1 MLLLL
6 LLLIVGAGISGFP
19 GHAFAKG
26 EDGSA
31 RCLRWARDFARNWH
45 AETSPSEPDLSGTWV
60 SQRCEVR
67 SGPEFILR
75 KYHFFDD
82 SKFHM
87 VQFVYLDS
95 SCTVPAYALDA
106 WGRLEPSS
114 LSWVVPGATEAEASL
129 SHLNV
134 VAYTAEV
141 ADRISRAVNRSCPGE
156 VKRPWETYLK
166 YRLLSFVEGRA
177 ADKPLV
183 EDFVCTGGLQFT
195 LNELQLIRVV
205 HQGPLPNRRQS
216 DAPAAELYL
225 GDIHSD
231 VRKRLS
237 YRPTSYQPPLL
248 EASAAGC
255 HVCHLVAKGAEL
267 SPPQLPPKP
276 KLAVHLNGEWL
287 SLRCEVQPLGLFLAR
302 RLLFEPGANGSWSG
316 WFQYFRD
323 PNCKQRWFLL
333 SRRGTYE
340 LAGPSQR
347 LRGATRLNLRTLWAQ
362 ITPQHRGI
370 VTNLNSAAEEGRC
383 GSRWTL
389 RRPQDVTATG
399 GCRLLG
405 VTVPSTAYELA
416 HNELDVY
423 GNALLFL
430 GHADTDGVA
439 SRPDRR
445 ATSYETPLVQCRTL
459 PEPSNELAGRPLALV
474 SSGGVSPMPMVVL
487 LPLLLLLL
495 LQPPAAAGK
504 AD

>member
-6 LLLIVGAGISGFP
+6 LLLIVGACISGVP
-19 GHAFAKG
+19 GRGFVK
-26 EDGSA
+26 DVDSSA
-31 RCLRWARDFARNWH
+31 RCSRWARNLARNWH

-67 SGPEFILR
+67 SGPEFVLR

-87 VQFVYLDS
+87 VQFFYLDN
-95 SCTVPAYALDA
+95 SCTVPAYALDG
-106 WGRLEPSS
+106 WGRLDLSS

-134 VAYTAEV
+134 IAYTAEV
-141 ADRISRAVNRSCPGE
+141 ADRLSRAVNRSCPGE
-156 VKRPWETYLK
+156 VKRPWETHLK
-166 YRLLSFVEGRA
+166 YRLVSFVEGRT

-205 HQGPLPNRRQS
+205 HQGPLPYRRQS

-237 YRPTSYQPPLL
+237 YRPTSYQLPLL

-276 KLAVHLNGEWL
+276 KLPAHLSGEWI

-302 RLLFEPGANGSWSG
+302 RLLFQPGNNSWSG
-316 WFQYFRD
+316 WFQYYRD
-323 PNCKQRWFLL
+323 PNCKQHWFLL
-333 SRRGTYE
+333 SRQGTYE
-340 LAGPSQR
+340 IVGPSQL
-347 LRGATRLNLRTLWAQ
+347 LRGATNVNLRTLAAQ

-370 VTNLNSAAEEGRC
+370 VTNLNSAADEGRC
-383 GSRWTL
+383 GSRWSL
-389 RRPQDVTATG
+389 RRTQDVTVTG
-399 GCRLLG
+399 GCHLLG
-405 VTVPSTAYELA
+405 VSVPSTAYEVV
-416 HNELDVY
+416 HNELDA
-423 GNALLFL
+423 NSLLFL
-430 GHADTDGVA
+430 GHADTDGEV

-445 ATSYETPLVQCRTL
+445 ATAYEAPLVQCRTL
-459 PEPSNELAGRPLALV
+459 PEPSNELAGRPLALI
-474 SSGGVSPMPMVVL
+474 SGGAAVKP
-487 LPLLLLLL
+487 PLLLLAML
-495 LQPPAAAGK
+495 LQLGAAAG
-504 AD
+504 AQD